1 MKLRPFIFIYSA
13 TLLAWLGVTYVTP
26 QPTQRYRP
34 SAPATAKNTPTIPA
48 PTEQPKAKNLE
59 SEPER
64 SVSASR

>member
-1 MKLRPFIFIYSA
+1 MKLRPFIFVYSA

-34 SAPATAKNTPTIPA
+34 SAPATTKNTPTMPA
-48 PTEQPKAKNLE
+48 PTEPSEAENLE
-59 SEPER
+59 SKPER